1 MTLQIVIPSSQN
13 SQNQDPQLVLIEFQ
27 GTLECNQHD
36 LRGISVGDLEEDN
49 KVCIASL
56 KAMKPWAHHLHSFPQ
71 GKVYLTVG
79 HHKLEGKKTKLS
91 KPLAVISKRSTEN
104 LDAMDTDQLRPV
116 TYDIVNILKEKYV
129 FAHRPSLLVQ
139 EDLRG
144 LMKV

>member
-49 KVCIASL
+49 K
-56 KAMKPWAHHLHSFPQ
+56 